1 MKDDFLI
8 KLEKRL
14 RLVLVLL
21 GLFAAAGV
29 VLLIRFSQNR
39 TVQPEQAEEETV
51 EEDSWE
57 MGLSD
62 STYWLP
68 KYSYLYDDLS
78 GLTFQDQAGHKRS
91 LSEWKGTPVILMY
104 FASWC
109 EDCQKQ
115 MDCMQQFEELAKSY
129 GDIPV
134 LYLNR
139 TDGERESQETA
150 SAYFEKL
157 GLSGDCYFD
166 VGERVFTQLG
176 LRNIPTTLFLD
187 ETGKLISISVEPL
200 VSAGVFEAKL
210 QEQLQGNSFCTSEFI
225 RNNLLDDQGGVH
237 LQYEPGKGYDSS
249 SMILSESQGLYLLYA
264 AEAGNKQ
271 LFDEL
276 LDYVKTYM
284 WKDALTMWK
293 VQNGQPESV
302 NALIDDFRIY
312 RAVYQARK
320 QWGGYEKELDYLESN
335 LKRYGIAE
343 QNYVDFYQEDS
354 NAYAS
359 RLTLCYVDLA
369 GMELLA
375 ERKQDTYA
383 AYTNAAQLLEQ
394 GQISNEFPLY
404 YSWYNYD
411 KQRYERDDL
420 NTAEAM
426 VTLLHLSRQGLLK
439 NNTVKWLKAQLSGE
453 GLKARYTVDGQ
464 VVKGYNYES
473 TAVYGLVAMIA
484 DEIGD
489 TTLRGQALNKM
500 EKTRIANTKLD
511 YNGAFGMED
520 GTGITSFD
528 QLIPLLTYAQMEK
541 GIAKNTMR

>member
-1 MKDDFLI
+1 M
-8 KLEKRL
+8 
-14 RLVLVLL
+14 
-21 GLFAAAGV
+21 
-29 VLLIRFSQNR
+29 
-39 TVQPEQAEEETV
+39 
-51 EEDSWE
+51 
-57 MGLSD
+57 
-62 STYWLP
+62 
-68 KYSYLYDDLS
+68 
-78 GLTFQDQAGHKRS
+78 
-91 LSEWKGTPVILMY
+91 
-104 FASWC
+104 
-109 EDCQKQ
+109 
-115 MDCMQQFEELAKSY
+115 
-129 GDIPV
+129 
-134 LYLNR
+134 
-139 TDGERESQETA
+139 
-150 SAYFEKL
+150 
-157 GLSGDCYFD
+157 
-166 VGERVFTQLG
+166 
-176 LRNIPTTLFLD
+176 
-187 ETGKLISISVEPL
+187 
-200 VSAGVFEAKL
+200 
-210 QEQLQGNSFCTSEFI
+210 
-225 RNNLLDDQGGVH
+225 
-237 LQYEPGKGYDSS
+237 
-249 SMILSESQGLYLLYA
+249 
-264 AEAGNKQ
+264 
-271 LFDEL
+271 
-276 LDYVKTYM
+276 
-284 WKDALTMWK
+284 
-293 VQNGQPESV
+293 
-302 NALIDDFRIY
+302 
-312 RAVYQARK
+312 
-320 QWGGYEKELDYLESN
+320 
-335 LKRYGIAE
+335 
-343 QNYVDFYQEDS
+343 DFYQEDS

-383 AYTNAAQLLEQ
+383 ACTNAAQLLEQ